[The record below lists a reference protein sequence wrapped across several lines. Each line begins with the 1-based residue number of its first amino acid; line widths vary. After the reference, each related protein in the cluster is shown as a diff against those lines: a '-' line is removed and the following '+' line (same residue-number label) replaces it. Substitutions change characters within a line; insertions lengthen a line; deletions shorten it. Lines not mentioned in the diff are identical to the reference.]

1 MYNRSSTMPSY
12 IKSLVSHKRKG
23 YFDNFIEM
31 RKKVTSR
38 QEMYF
43 NLDVSENEPVTYD
56 AWKEDI
62 AVVNFFFGQNTV
74 IGECLLK

>member
-1 MYNRSSTMPSY
+1 MYNRSSSMPSY

-31 RKKVTSR
+31 RKKVTFS

-43 NLDVSENEPVTYD
+43 NLNVSENEPVTYD
-56 AWKEDI
+56 VWKEDI
-62 AVVNFFFGQNTV
+62 AVVNFFFGKNTV
-74 IGECLLK
+74 IGEC